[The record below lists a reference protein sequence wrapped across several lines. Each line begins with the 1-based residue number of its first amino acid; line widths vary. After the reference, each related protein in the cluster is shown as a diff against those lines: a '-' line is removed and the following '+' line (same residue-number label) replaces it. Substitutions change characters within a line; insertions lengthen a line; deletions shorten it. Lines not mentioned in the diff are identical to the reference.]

1 MKEVRIFFRDDVD
14 SGLIHKCCLH
24 ALKNGAVAFQS
35 EDFLL
40 IDGPITDSEKEIL
53 VSEARAAGKK
63 ILINENEGVCDEANL
78 LHK

>member
-35 EDFLL
+35 ENVLL
-40 IDGPITDSEKEIL
+40 IDGSITDSEKEIL
-53 VSEARAAGKK
+53 VSEARAAGKT
-63 ILINENEGVCDEANL
+63 ILINENEGDDDEENL
-78 LHK
+78 LH

>member
-35 EDFLL
+35 ENVLL
-40 IDGPITDSEKEIL
+40 IDGSITDSEKEIL
-53 VSEARAAGKK
+53 VSEDRSAGKT
-63 ILINENEGVCDEANL
+63 ILINENEGDDDEEDL
-78 LHK
+78 LH

>member
-35 EDFLL
+35 ENVFL
-40 IDGPITDSEKEIL
+40 IDGSITDSEKEIL
-53 VSEARAAGKK
+53 VSEARSAGKT
-63 ILINENEGVCDEANL
+63 ILINENEGACNEENL
-78 LHK
+78 LH

>member
-35 EDFLL
+35 ENVLL
-40 IDGPITDSEKEIL
+40 IDGSITDSEKEIL
-53 VSEARAAGKK
+53 VSEARSAGKT
-63 ILINENEGVCDEANL
+63 ILINENEGDDDEEDL
-78 LHK
+78 LH

>member
-35 EDFLL
+35 ENVLL
-40 IDGPITDSEKEIL
+40 IDGSITDSEKEIL
-53 VSEARAAGKK
+53 VSEARSAGKT
-63 ILINENEGVCDEANL
+63 ILINENEGACNEEDL
-78 LHK
+78 LH

>member
-35 EDFLL
+35 ENVFL
-40 IDGPITDSEKEIL
+40 IDGSITDSEKEIL
-53 VSEARAAGKK
+53 VSEARAAGKT
-63 ILINENEGVCDEANL
+63 ILINENEGDDDEEDL
-78 LHK
+78 LH

>member
-35 EDFLL
+35 ENVFL
-40 IDGPITDSEKEIL
+40 IDGSITDSEKEIL
-53 VSEARAAGKK
+53 VSEARSAGKT
-63 ILINENEGVCDEANL
+63 ILINENEGDDDEEDL
-78 LHK
+78 LH

>member
-35 EDFLL
+35 ENVLL
-40 IDGPITDSEKEIL
+40 IDGLITDSEKEIL
-53 VSEARAAGKK
+53 VSEARTAGKT
-63 ILINENEGVCDEANL
+63 ILINENEGDDDEEDL
-78 LHK
+78 LH

>member
-35 EDFLL
+35 ENVFL
-40 IDGPITDSEKEIL
+40 IDGPIIDSEKEQL
-53 VSEARAAGKK
+53 VSDAKTAGKT
-63 ILINENEGVCDEANL
+63 ILINENEGDDDEEDL
-78 LHK
+78 LH

>member
-35 EDFLL
+35 ENVFL
-40 IDGPITDSEKEIL
+40 IDGLITDSEKEIL
-53 VSEARAAGKK
+53 VSEARTAGKT
-63 ILINENEGVCDEANL
+63 ILINENEGDDDEEDL
-78 LHK
+78 LH

>member
-35 EDFLL
+35 ENVLL
-40 IDGPITDSEKEIL
+40 IDGSITDSEKEIL
-53 VSEARAAGKK
+53 VSEARTAGKT
-63 ILINENEGVCDEANL
+63 ILINENEGDDDEEDL
-78 LHK
+78 LH

>member
-35 EDFLL
+35 ENVLL
-40 IDGPITDSEKEIL
+40 IDGSITDSEKEIL
-53 VSEARAAGKK
+53 VSEARAAGKT
-63 ILINENEGVCDEANL
+63 ILINENEGDDDEEDL
-78 LHK
+78 LH